1 MRKLALFLV
10 ALCIALPAAAERKQ
24 RFGSLDVHY
33 SVFNSTFLQPEIAAA
48 NGLQRGPRTGV
59 VNIAVLDAGKA
70 REANISGQVR
80 NLIGQSHTLEFR
92 QVREGEAIYYLAQFD
107 FDSREVL
114 TFQLSVQTPGGVA
127 HSLNFNQEMFPE
139 E

>member
-1 MRKLALFLV
+1 MPRLSLALRRVCVL
-10 ALCIALPAAAERKQ
+10 ALLLLGLSALPA
-24 RFGSLDVHY
+24 H
-33 SVFNSTFLQPEIAAA
+33 
-48 NGLQRGPRTGV
+48 
-59 VNIAVLDAGKA
+59 AVLIGKA
-70 REANISGQVR
+70 SISGQVR
-80 NLIGQSHTLEFR
+80 NLIGQSRTLEFR